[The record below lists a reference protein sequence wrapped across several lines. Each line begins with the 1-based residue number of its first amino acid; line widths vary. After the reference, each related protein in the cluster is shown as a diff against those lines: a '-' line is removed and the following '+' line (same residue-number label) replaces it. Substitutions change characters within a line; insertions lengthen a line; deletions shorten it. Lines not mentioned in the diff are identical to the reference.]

1 MRTQSPFSLT
11 PWVKGLIIANAV
23 IYFLTITVFT
33 GPWLF
38 NFFAFQPQAIVT
50 RWWTPVT
57 YLFLHGGFLHLAFN
71 MLMLFFFGP
80 AVEERMGGHRF
91 AAYYLV
97 AGLGGA
103 VLSFAL
109 MLTTPVAM
117 VYGASGAVFGVA
129 LAFAIY
135 WPDAPVYI
143 FPIPMPIK
151 AKWLVIFLA
160 TLSLVSAIFGA
171 RDGVGHLAHLGGFL
185 FGFLFLRGEGLIRE
199 RAEEI
204 RSRPRL
210 AHVVPPRRGREHME
224 ATPHTQSVEQADRA
238 GQSARYDEL
247 DRVLDKISEA
257 GLDSLTPNERRLLDD
272 MSREFRDD

>member
-38 NFFAFQPQAIVT
+38 GFFAFQPHEIVN

-57 YLFLHGGFLHLAFN
+57 YMFLHGGFLHLAFN

-80 AVEERMGGHRF
+80 AVEERMGGQRF
-91 AAYYLV
+91 ATYYLV

-103 VLSFAL
+103 ILSFGL

-129 LAFAIY
+129 LAFAMY
-135 WPDAPVYI
+135 WPDAPVYV

-160 TLSLVSAIFGA
+160 TLSLVSAILGA

-185 FGFLFLRGEGLIRE
+185 FGFLFLRGETLVRE
-199 RAEEI
+199 RTQEI
-204 RSRPRL
+204 QNRPRL
-210 AHVVPPRRGREHME
+210 AHVVPPRQARAQYTDDVQLQGSTHGRPAE
-224 ATPHTQSVEQADRA
+224 
-238 GQSARYDEL
+238 RYDKL
-247 DRVLDKISEA
+247 DRVLDKISER

-272 MSREFRDD
+272 MSKQFRDN